1 MSECSLFKLFPNK
14 YMVQIF
20 QGPSGHVSI
29 ALEDSGIDWLERAH
43 RIAVFLLTL
52 ERILFASAAS

>member
-1 MSECSLFKLFPNK
+1 
-14 YMVQIF
+14 MVQIF